1 MTTVTKADTG
11 WARFR
16 ASFQAGV
23 LAGIPDH
30 LGRLSWGAERIE
42 AAQRDG
48 LRRLLAHACAHSPFH
63 RQRLAGIDC
72 AGVVPADLA
81 GLPVMTK
88 ADMMAAAGDV
98 FTDRRLSPGAVER
111 ALAATGAEPV
121 PVLGRYLALA
131 TGGSTGQRGVFV
143 YDPAG
148 KAGFIISIIRP
159 LLARLAAAGGI
170 PAGGLPMAM
179 VGAASAV
186 HATGAAAAE
195 TAGPGMPLRI
205 LPVPVT
211 LPWRQI
217 VDRLNTLQAPGLIGY
232 ASALARLAAEQR
244 AHRLH
249 IAPAMIISTS
259 EALLPEMRAE
269 ITAAFGVPVVNS
281 FGSTEGLMG
290 TSAPGGDVLMFNS
303 DMCIAEL
310 VDAGNR
316 PVGPGV
322 PSAKV
327 LVTNLYN
334 LVQPLIRYELSDS
347 FVRVPSD
354 SGPGHLLARV
364 QGRADEVFH
373 YQAGELHPHVIRS
386 VMVQSPE
393 VADYQVRQ
401 TRTGIEADI
410 VAAGGASPE
419 ALRRR
424 LADALARSG
433 LGQPDVT
440 VRIAGDLARNAD
452 SGKLRRFVPLAQTAG
467 HNRG

>member
-1 MTTVTKADTG
+1 MTTATRAETG
-11 WARFR
+11 WGCFR
-16 ASFQAGV
+16 ADFQAEL
-23 LAGIPDH
+23 LARIPEH
-30 LGRLSWGAERIE
+30 LERLSWSAERIE

-48 LRRLLAHACAHSPFH
+48 LRRLLAHAVAHSPFH
-63 RQRLAGIDC
+63 RQRLAGIDV
-72 AGVVPADLA
+72 ASVEPGDLA
-81 GLPVMTK
+81 SLPVMTK
-88 ADMMAAAGDV
+88 TDMMSAIEDV
-98 FTDRRLSPGAVER
+98 FTDRRLSLAAVEQ

-121 PVLGRYLALA
+121 PVLGRYMALA

-143 YDPAG
+143 HDPAG

-159 LLARLAAAGGI
+159 LVARLAATGG
-170 PAGGLPMAM
+170 PPPGGLPLAM

-195 TAGPGMPLRI
+195 TAGPGMPLRV

-211 LPWRQI
+211 LPWQQI

-249 IAPAMIISTS
+249 ISPKMIISTS
-259 EALLPEMRAE
+259 ETLLPEMRTD
-269 ITAAFGVPVVNS
+269 ITAAFGVPVIDS

-290 TSAPGGDVLMFNS
+290 TSPPGGDVLMFNS
-303 DMCIAEL
+303 DMCIIEL
-310 VDAGNR
+310 VDARDR

-334 LVQPLIRYELSDS
+334 LAQPLIRYELADS
-347 FVRVPSD
+347 FVRVPSG

-373 YQAGELHPHVIRS
+373 YQAGDLHPHIVRS

-393 VADYQVRQ
+393 VTDYQVRQ
-401 TRTGIEADI
+401 TRTGIEAHV
-410 VAAGGASPE
+410 VAADSAGPE

-424 LADALARSG
+424 LAKALARGG
-433 LGQPDVT
+433 LSQPDVT
-440 VRIAGDLARNAD
+440 VRVVGDLARNAD
-452 SGKLRRFVPLAQTAG
+452 SGKLRRFIPLAQTA
-467 HNRG
+467 RM